1 MTLASTIY
9 LHNRIYLRA
18 NKTTQIKSVTE
29 QLFQQQSPLPRS
41 TSFESC
47 DHWCRVYLSERQS
60 SVVSTSWNDM
70 SAMWVGAHDVCHTW
84 QRTKRTMKDRAS
96 ACSFTSA
103 CLSARLLVFVCVCAR
118 TPGAYVREGE
128 GGSRTG
134 GELVVVVGIL
144 EMIFNVG
151 KR

>member
-1 MTLASTIY
+1 MAAY
-9 LHNRIYLRA
+9 KA
-18 NKTTQIKSVTE
+18 NDE
-29 QLFQQQSPLPRS
+29 RS
-41 TSFESC
+41 RGRVFIHICMLELSF
-47 DHWCRVYLSERQS
+47 
-60 SVVSTSWNDM
+60 
-70 SAMWVGAHDVCHTW
+70 
-84 QRTKRTMKDRAS
+84 
-96 ACSFTSA
+96 AC
-103 CLSARLLVFVCVCAR
+103 VCVCVRAR

>member
-1 MTLASTIY
+1 MQPTVHNKSINVNSYQQLFAFEESTVHMTLASTIY

-84 QRTKRTMKDRAS
+84 QRIKRTMKDRAS

-118 TPGAYVREGE
+118 T
-128 GGSRTG
+128 
-134 GELVVVVGIL
+134 
-144 EMIFNVG
+144 
-151 KR
+151 